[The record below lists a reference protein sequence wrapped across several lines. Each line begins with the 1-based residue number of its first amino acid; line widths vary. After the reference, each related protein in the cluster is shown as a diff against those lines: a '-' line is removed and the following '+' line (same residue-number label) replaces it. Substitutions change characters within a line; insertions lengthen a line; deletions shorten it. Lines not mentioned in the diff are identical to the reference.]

1 MLQANPDLSS
11 FDLRNIM
18 QETATY
24 RECTY
29 MFANEPCIE
38 DLIPKNRQNNVYGH
52 GHVNALPSVLESASQ
67 DYDLNT
73 NYSLNITT
81 SPGKY
86 NRIHLDKGDSV
97 SIELSEGMDSIQWR
111 ATHLRDDWSF
121 LHSYEHE
128 TTATITH
135 KDIIHNLEHLPGIEL
150 IGNQTISIR
159 AIKGTEASTIEV
171 VNIYIMSADFEETS
185 IVDEMGGST
194 MLAMGLIIGLL
205 MAIAAFGIL
214 KYLGSEE
221 NELFSQEEVK
231 DSVDN

>member
-1 MLQANPDLSS
+1 
-11 FDLRNIM
+11 
-18 QETATY
+18 
-24 RECTY
+24 
-29 MFANEPCIE
+29 
-38 DLIPKNRQNNVYGH
+38 
-52 GHVNALPSVLESASQ
+52 
-67 DYDLNT
+67 
-73 NYSLNITT
+73 
-81 SPGKY
+81 
-86 NRIHLDKGDSV
+86 LDKGDSV

-111 ATHLRDDWSF
+111 ANHLRDDWSF

-171 VNIYIMSADFEETS
+171 VNIYIMSADFEEEPS
-185 IVDEMGGST
+185 IVDKMGGST

-221 NELFSQEEVK
+221 NEFLSEEVK

>member
-1 MLQANPDLSS
+1 
-11 FDLRNIM
+11 
-18 QETATY
+18 
-24 RECTY
+24 
-29 MFANEPCIE
+29 
-38 DLIPKNRQNNVYGH
+38 
-52 GHVNALPSVLESASQ
+52 
-67 DYDLNT
+67 
-73 NYSLNITT
+73 
-81 SPGKY
+81 
-86 NRIHLDKGDSV
+86 
-97 SIELSEGMDSIQWR
+97 
-111 ATHLRDDWSF
+111 
-121 LHSYEHE
+121 
-128 TTATITH
+128 
-135 KDIIHNLEHLPGIEL
+135 LPGIEL

-185 IVDEMGGST
+185 IDDEMGGGT